1 MDANELLKAAKGW
14 LTSLS
19 YCMEEGQIDSEE
31 GEQDE
36 LDGLISD
43 IEKHLGE

>member
-1 MDANELLKAAKGW
+1 MDANELLKSAKGW
-14 LTSLS
+14 LGQLS
-19 YCMEEGQIDSEE
+19 QAFEDGCLNAEE

-36 LDGLISD
+36 LDDLISD